1 MGDPKSIGSD
11 VPNLM
16 KDVQNCLGYT
26 KFYEECTKGSKV
38 SSEGIGPQSLPYGFQ
53 NEIMHHPCSDTGPES
68 NRIGCT
74 KFNERCTKGLKVHS
88 KVGIDPHH
96 GMHFRTF
103 GTSFT
108 KFGTSLIKFG
118 ASDLSASGTP
128 ISIWMVHNFI

>member
-16 KDVQNCLGYT
+16 KDVQNCQGYT

-68 NRIGCT
+68 NRI
-74 KFNERCTKGLKVHS
+74 RCTKGSKVHS
-88 KVGIDPHH
+88 EVGISPQSLPYRFQNEIMDNACLDRGPRSNRI
-96 GMHFRTF
+96 GC
-103 GTSFT
+103 T
-108 KFGTSLIKFG
+108 K
-118 ASDLSASGTP
+118 
-128 ISIWMVHNFI
+128 